1 MSRANSPEPPRMAT
15 WLLEQFSPV
24 LENAPLAGDL
34 IEAFKQ
40 GRSAGWYW
48 RQVFWA
54 LLVALPNLLRKKWGC
69 LAYAVSW
76 SGLIS
81 AAWISMLPIYGRPRS
96 ALPLVFALL
105 AKGWGFEWPWSMV
118 YQIAFVTVFEAMIV
132 AFALGAYLAFFH
144 IWKPRKFL
152 QALILVIAVLAIS
165 NVAILGIP
173 DWWVVLSIPSMVAL
187 LLGMWMANRDNS
199 SRHAA

>member
-1 MSRANSPEPPRMAT
+1 MRRENSPEPPRMAT

-54 LLVALPNLLRKKWGC
+54 LLVASPNLLRKKWGC

-81 AAWISMLPIYGRPRS
+81 AAWISMLPIHGRGS
-96 ALPLVFALL
+96 SLPVVYALL
-105 AKGWGFEWPWSMV
+105 EKCWRFEWPWSQV
-118 YQIAFVTVFEAMIV
+118 YHIAFVTAFEATIV
-132 AFALGAYLAFFH
+132 AFALGAYLAFFR
-144 IWKPRKFL
+144 IWNPRKIL
-152 QALILVIAVLAIS
+152 QALILLIAVLAIS
-165 NVAILGIP
+165 NLAILGIP

-187 LLGMWMANRDNS
+187 LLGMWTANRGNT
-199 SRHAA
+199 SRHPA

>member
-1 MSRANSPEPPRMAT
+1 
-15 WLLEQFSPV
+15 
-24 LENAPLAGDL
+24 
-34 IEAFKQ
+34 
-40 GRSAGWYW
+40 
-48 RQVFWA
+48 
-54 LLVALPNLLRKKWGC
+54 
-69 LAYAVSW
+69 
-76 SGLIS
+76 
-81 AAWISMLPIYGRPRS
+81 
-96 ALPLVFALL
+96 
-105 AKGWGFEWPWSMV
+105 MV

-187 LLGMWMANRDNS
+187 LLGMGTANRGNTS
-199 SRHAA
+199 QHPA

>member
-1 MSRANSPEPPRMAT
+1 MAT
-15 WLLEQFSPV
+15 WLLEHFSPV

-40 GRSAGWYW
+40 GRSPRWYW

-69 LAYAVSW
+69 LAYALSW

-81 AAWISMLPIYGRPRS
+81 AAWISMLPINGRGS
-96 ALPLVFALL
+96 ALPLVYALL
-105 AKGWGFEWPWSMV
+105 EKGWGFEWPWSEV
-118 YQIAFVTVFEAMIV
+118 YDIAFVTAFEVMIV
-132 AFALGAYLAFFH
+132 AFALGAYLAFFR

-173 DWWVVLSIPSMVAL
+173 DWWVVLSIPSMIAL
-187 LLGMWMANRDNS
+187 LLSMWTANRGNT
-199 SRHAA
+199 SRHPS

>member
-1 MSRANSPEPPRMAT
+1 MRRVNSPEPPRMAT

-40 GRSAGWYW
+40 GRSASWYW
-48 RQVFWA
+48 RQVFWS
-54 LLVALPNLLRKKWGC
+54 LLVALPKLLRKKWGC

-76 SGLIS
+76 GGLIS
-81 AAWISMLPIYGRPRS
+81 AAWISMLPIHGRGS

-105 AKGWGFEWPWSMV
+105 AKGWGIEWPWSMM
-118 YQIAFVTVFEAMIV
+118 YQIAFVTAFEAMIV
-132 AFALGAYLAFFH
+132 AFALGAYLAFFR

-152 QALILVIAVLAIS
+152 QALILVISVLAIS

-187 LLGMWMANRDNS
+187 LLSMWTANRGNT
-199 SRHAA
+199 SRHPS

>member
-1 MSRANSPEPPRMAT
+1 MRRANSPEPPRMAT

-40 GRSAGWYW
+40 GRSASWYW
-48 RQVFWA
+48 RQVFWS

-76 SGLIS
+76 GGFIS
-81 AAWISMLPIYGRPRS
+81 AAWISMLPIHGRGS
-96 ALPLVFALL
+96 ALPLVFTLL
-105 AKGWGFEWPWSMV
+105 AKGWGIEWPWSMV
-118 YQIAFVTVFEAMIV
+118 YQIAFVTAFEAMIV
-132 AFALGAYLAFFH
+132 AFALGAYLAFFR

-173 DWWVVLSIPSMVAL
+173 DWWVVLSIPSMIAL
-187 LLGMWMANRDNS
+187 LLSMWTANRGNT
-199 SRHAA
+199 SRHPS

>member
-1 MSRANSPEPPRMAT
+1 MRRANSPEPPRMAT

-40 GRSAGWYW
+40 GRSASWYW

-54 LLVALPNLLRKKWGC
+54 LLVALPNLLRKKWAC
-69 LAYAVSW
+69 LAYAIVW

-81 AAWISMLPIYGRPRS
+81 AAWISMLPIHGRGS
-96 ALPLVFALL
+96 ALPFVFALL
-105 AKGWGFEWPWSMV
+105 AKGWGIEWPWSMV
-118 YQIAFVTVFEAMIV
+118 YQIAFVTAFEAMIV
-132 AFALGAYLAFFH
+132 AFALGAYLAFFR

-152 QALILVIAVLAIS
+152 QALILVIAVLAIG

-187 LLGMWMANRDNS
+187 LLGMWTANRGNT
-199 SRHAA
+199 SRHPA

>member
-1 MSRANSPEPPRMAT
+1 MRRANSPEPPRMAT

-40 GRSAGWYW
+40 GRSASWYW

-54 LLVALPNLLRKKWGC
+54 LLLALPNLLRKKWGC

-81 AAWISMLPIYGRPRS
+81 AAWISMLPIHGRRS
-96 ALPLVFALL
+96 AFPLVLALF

-132 AFALGAYLAFFH
+132 AFALGAYLAFFR
-144 IWKPRKFL
+144 IWKPRKLL

-173 DWWVVLSIPSMVAL
+173 AWWVVLSVPSMVAL
-187 LLGMWMANRDNS
+187 LLGMWTANRRNT
-199 SRHAA
+199 SRHPA

>member
-1 MSRANSPEPPRMAT
+1 MTKTDSLRPPRLAT

-40 GRSAGWYW
+40 GRSASWYW

-81 AAWISMLPIYGRPRS
+81 AAWISMLPIHGRGS
-96 ALPLVFALL
+96 AFPLVLALF

-132 AFALGAYLAFFH
+132 TFALGAYLAFSR
-144 IWKPRKFL
+144 IWKPRKLL
-152 QALILVIAVLAIS
+152 QALIMVITVLAIS

-173 DWWVVLSIPSMVAL
+173 AWWVVLSIPSMVAL
-187 LLGMWMANRDNS
+187 LLSMWTANRGNT
-199 SRHAA
+199 SRHPA

>member
-1 MSRANSPEPPRMAT
+1 MTRANSLQPPRLAT
-15 WLLEQFSPV
+15 WLLDQFSPV

-34 IEAFKQ
+34 IEGFKQ

-48 RQVFWA
+48 RQAFWA

-69 LAYAVSW
+69 LAYAISW
-76 SGLIS
+76 SGLIW
-81 AAWISMLPIYGRPRS
+81 AAWISMLPIHGRGS

-105 AKGWGFEWPWSMV
+105 AKGWGVEWPWSMV
-118 YQIAFVTVFEAMIV
+118 YQVAFVTAFEAMIV
-132 AFALGAYLAFFH
+132 AFALGAYLAFFR

-152 QALILVIAVLAIS
+152 QALILVIAVLAIC
-165 NVAILGIP
+165 NVAISGIP
-173 DWWVVLSIPSMVAL
+173 AWWVVLSTPSMVAL
-187 LLGMWMANRDNS
+187 LLGMWMANRDNT